1 MMLDVSDLR
10 VAYGPIVAV
19 HGLSFGLQE
28 GETLALL
35 GSNGAGKSSAVEAI
49 AGLLP
54 KVRGRV
60 RLQGRDLSAA
70 SASAIARQGLAL
82 VPQWRGLFPNFSVE
96 ETLIAARTAARG
108 REPRALDEVYHLFP
122 ALAERRRLLAG
133 ALSGGQQQML
143 AIARALVTAPS
154 VLLLDE
160 PSAGLAA
167 NVLLALVDVLRDV
180 RRGGVGLVLVEQD
193 VEFAAALCDRCI
205 VLAAGHLTWEGPVA
219 GALQSEEIRRAY
231 FG

>member
-60 RLQGRDLSAA
+60 RLRGRDLSAA
-70 SASAIARQGLAL
+70 TASAIARQGLAL
-82 VPQWRGLFPNFSVE
+82 VPQWRGLFPTFSVE

-108 REPRALDEVYHLFP
+108 REPKSLHEIYRLFP
-122 ALAERRRLLAG
+122 VLQERRRLLA
-133 ALSGGQQQML
+133 
-143 AIARALVTAPS
+143 
-154 VLLLDE
+154 
-160 PSAGLAA
+160 
-167 NVLLALVDVLRDV
+167 
-180 RRGGVGLVLVEQD
+180 
-193 VEFAAALCDRCI
+193 
-205 VLAAGHLTWEGPVA
+205 
-219 GALQSEEIRRAY
+219 
-231 FG
+231 